1 MMLQTSILKRS
12 IYFYVWCIFV
22 SLIPIC
28 SVSAKSVSAEQGYL
42 SKVLNIP
49 WGNAEGEIGLKPGDV
64 GGYWVIPVSFA
75 VDTKT
80 GDIVIA
86 DRVNSRI
93 SKFNA
98 AGKLILSFGIKI
110 RRFYSPMDIEL
121 DSQKR
126 IIVFDNEKIQIFDA
140 QGKLLD
146 VLQVPSTTGGPQE
159 SLCVDVNDNIYLRQP
174 ESILKFTKGQRQPI
188 VYEPQSLAQY
198 GGALITPTGNIL
210 SFGGGL
216 MTLSDGTH
224 VIKQARIEAGDALHR
239 IGRRIGIDRDGNV
252 YLYSRHRGQSGES
265 KQNFAIQKM
274 NANGKL
280 IFSKELF
287 DMKSVKY
294 QGESI
299 NSLIW
304 KEQRM
309 YVDWDGNVY
318 FLKATPTGAEIWEL
332 STTQ

>member
-98 AGKLILSFGIKI
+98 AGKLILSFVIKI

-146 VLQVPSTTGGPQE
+146 VLQIPSTTGGPQE
-159 SLCVDVNDNIYLRQP
+159 SLCVDVTAATSPFFLNICLITNLP
-174 ESILKFTKGQRQPI
+174 GAPINASIWYTSLGQSKMI
-188 VYEPQSLAQY
+188 SLA
-198 GGALITPTGNIL
+198 
-210 SFGGGL
+210 
-216 MTLSDGTH
+216 
-224 VIKQARIEAGDALHR
+224 
-239 IGRRIGIDRDGNV
+239 
-252 YLYSRHRGQSGES
+252 
-265 KQNFAIQKM
+265 
-274 NANGKL
+274 
-280 IFSKELF
+280 
-287 DMKSVKY
+287 
-294 QGESI
+294 SI
-299 NSLIW
+299 RS
-304 KEQRM
+304 
-309 YVDWDGNVY
+309 
-318 FLKATPTGAEIWEL
+318 
-332 STTQ
+332 ST